1 MKKPTVT
8 IGIPAYNEEANIEYL
23 LKTLLADSSRIVK
36 LAEIVIVSDGSTDA
50 TVTCARSVND
60 RRIRIIDRKQRRGLV
75 ATENELLRNVHGDIL
90 VMLDADVVPV
100 ESDFLDRIT
109 EPIRKNSSVGC
120 VGADII
126 PLPPRNL
133 FERVIANSHYLKRHL
148 YRRISHGNN
157 VYLCHGRARAFSR
170 SFYKKLHWPDDCP
183 EDAFSYLTCIARGFK
198 FKYTDAASIFFRS
211 PVILFEHRLQSSRF
225 VAGIDRLKELF
236 SPEFVKREYS
246 IPWKLFVGTLLKYLF
261 RNPFST
267 PAYLVITSYI
277 RLTHR
282 NTDIYKSR
290 FEVAST
296 SKQIVA
302 F

>member
-75 ATENELLRNVHGDIL
+75 ATENELLRNVHGDVL

-133 FERVIANSHYLKRHL
+133 FERVIANSHYLKRYL
-148 YRRISHGNN
+148 YRRIRGGNN
-157 VYLCHGRARAFSR
+157 IYLCHGRGRAFSR
-170 SFYKKLHWPDDCP
+170 PFYRQLRWPKLCQ
-183 EDAFSYLTCIARGFK
+183 EDAYSYLDCIMKGFQ
-198 FKYTDAASIFFRS
+198 FTYTDK
-211 PVILFEHRLQSSRF
+211 
-225 VAGIDRLKELF
+225 AGVD
-236 SPEFVKREYS
+236 
-246 IPWKLFVGTLLKYLF
+246 
-261 RNPFST
+261 
-267 PAYLVITSYI
+267 
-277 RLTHR
+277 
-282 NTDIYKSR
+282 
-290 FEVAST
+290 
-296 SKQIVA
+296 
-302 F
+302 